1 MEWNKVVRAIQDIIT
16 DIKEQCIIQNT
27 AIRDSIFSI
36 LENHCTV
43 IYYPMENEKNRGFHI
58 KKIVKDNLEDFVYIN
73 TAKPIAEQ
81 IFAAAHEFGH
91 IWEVAEKVWKKID
104 YTGRPTEEEEEEI
117 TNRFAAELL
126 MPTEAFRNVFFAH
139 MDELGI
145 KPGVVKPDDV
155 VRIIVLQMSDFMVP
169 YESVRKRLVETE
181 LMKQEAA
188 NYLLS
193 RETEIL
199 KKVAIYI
206 KDQNTY
212 LGNGT
217 GVKTV
222 SGIRILIENAESQG
236 NVNEYLLKKI
246 EKDFDIMNMSIAEEK
261 FEIHIGD
268 DSDEEER
275 GID

>member
-155 VRIIVLQMSDFMVP
+155 VRVIVLQMSDFMVP